1 MRPAH
6 VIDVA
11 QALANLMHARQM
23 PGTFSLPGPSTYT
36 MGYLLELVQS
46 AAYLPPSK
54 FPSLPKAVALVI
66 AKVAQLP
73 WFPMVSPDEIERRFI
88 DDSDVPGDWDAFG
101 ILPDPVEN
109 HVLTYVRR
117 FRSAYVTLITYPGCL
132 SLIFWINTATTS
144 LGRSSFPRSQRYA
157 NGASSR

>member
-1 MRPAH
+1 MRPVH

-11 QALANLMHARQM
+11 QALANLMHTRQM

-54 FPSLPKAVALVI
+54 FPSLPKPIALAI
-66 AKVAQLP
+66 AKIAQLP
-73 WFPMVSPDEIERRFI
+73 WFPMISPDEIERRFI

-101 ILPDPVEN
+101 VRPDPVEN
-109 HVLTYVRR
+109 HVLTYVKR
-117 FRSAYVTLITYPGCL
+117 FRSAYVTLVPYPDCL
-132 SLIFWINTATTS
+132 LLILWNTGTTS
-144 LGRSSFPRSQRYA
+144 PDRSSFPRSQRYTS
-157 NGASSR
+157 GASSC